1 MTITLSSASLPG
13 IIKMLNNLSHL
24 LAKAEQFVEQ
34 KKCDPTALTQY
45 RLAPDMFPLTKQ
57 VFVACDMAKNGMAR
71 ISGLEAPKFDDSET
85 TFEQLRARIQKTL
98 DYLASIPASTVDG
111 KEENEITFPVGPN
124 TRTMKAEA
132 YLVHWILPNM
142 FFHITTVY
150 NILRHN
156 GVEIGKR
163 DFLAGESA

>member
-13 IIKMLNNLSHL
+13 IIKMLSNLSHL

-34 KKCDPTALTQY
+34 KKCDPNALTQY

-85 TFEQLRARIQKTL
+85 TFEQLRERIQKTL
-98 DYLASIPASTVDG
+98 DFLVSIPSSTVDG
-111 KEENEITFPVGPN
+111 KEENEITFPVGPT
-124 TRTMKAEA
+124 TRTMKAQA

-142 FFHITTVY
+142 YFHITTVY